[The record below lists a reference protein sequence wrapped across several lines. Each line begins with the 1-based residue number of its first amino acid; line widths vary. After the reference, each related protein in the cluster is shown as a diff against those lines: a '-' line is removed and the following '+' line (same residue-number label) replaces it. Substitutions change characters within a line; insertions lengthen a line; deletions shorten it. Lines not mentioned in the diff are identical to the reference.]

1 MPKLG
6 FIPAFEMKSNDS
18 FIDYKHSM
26 YIFLNAWYLT
36 LTKGYSPKV
45 KRVKNVKKVKITAEL
60 FQIKLYL
67 QGNMIINF

>member
-1 MPKLG
+1 
-6 FIPAFEMKSNDS
+6 MKSNDS